1 MGCLITQGNK
11 PCFVTLAVFLFVW
24 LLYLCLG
31 YCTIEFFLPLLVVK
45 GLLKC
50 CNHNSHIQIH
60 ENSLKKKKRV

>member
-1 MGCLITQGNK
+1 MGYLVTQGDK

-45 GLLKC
+45 RSFEVLLSQQS
-50 CNHNSHIQIH
+50 HTNS
-60 ENSLKKKKRV
+60 